1 MARDRLSGQPGLA
14 NDAGQLPPGAMIKF
28 YFGTGRAQFGL
39 PPTRAALA
47 AYLDMLG
54 DAPLPW
60 LVSAQGGDVIAT
72 GLSRIALE
80 RGGHLQVGLEPSGD
94 ARRRNVELVQAAV
107 ALAAEMGR
115 LVATPTQ
122 ARVLL
127 RLPGA
132 A

>member
-1 MARDRLSGQPGLA
+1 
-14 NDAGQLPPGAMIKF
+14 MIKF

-39 PPTRAALA
+39 PPTRAALD

-72 GLSRIALE
+72 GLARIALE

-94 ARRRNVELVQAAV
+94 ARRSNVELVQEAV
-107 ALAAEMGR
+107 ALAADVGR
-115 LVATPTQ
+115 PIATAAQ
-122 ARVLL
+122 ARALL
-127 RLPGA
+127 QLPQA